1 MATGSSFKLHKE
13 YKRMIASSPPEL
25 RSAMKKAFIASSQA
39 NDNRQNGRF
48 VDPATAPRG
57 GNRNNNNNNNNNNTP
72 KES

>member
-25 RSAMKKAFIASSQA
+25 RSAMKKAFIAGAQA
-39 NDNRQNGRF
+39 NENRKNGRF
-48 VDPATAPRG
+48 IDPATSQRG
-57 GNRNNNNNNNNNNTP
+57 GNRNNNTP

>member
-25 RSAMKKAFIASSQA
+25 RSAMKKAFIAGAQA
-39 NDNRQNGRF
+39 NENRKNGRF
-48 VDPATAPRG
+48 IDPATSQRG
-57 GNRNNNNNNNNNNTP
+57 GNRNNNNNTP